1 MDKGLISKR
10 KLATHAWRFFRRY
23 RATLSKWGLLSGLG
37 NAWAMSYPRF
47 GSNGRDGIRPG
58 REGCRSYL
66 ASSEPLGS
74 LYRPRIRIPERYR
87 GHFEPLCVTDP
98 MASCTMT

>member
-1 MDKGLISKR
+1 M
-10 KLATHAWRFFRRY
+10 
-23 RATLSKWGLLSGLG
+23 GLLSGLG
-37 NAWAMSYPRF
+37 NAWAMSYPRC

-58 REGCRSYL
+58 REGCRTYL

-87 GHFEPLCVTDP
+87 GHFEPLYVTDADGELHDGLIGDA
-98 MASCTMT
+98 ASLLHPNSGEVAPFANYNAIAIP